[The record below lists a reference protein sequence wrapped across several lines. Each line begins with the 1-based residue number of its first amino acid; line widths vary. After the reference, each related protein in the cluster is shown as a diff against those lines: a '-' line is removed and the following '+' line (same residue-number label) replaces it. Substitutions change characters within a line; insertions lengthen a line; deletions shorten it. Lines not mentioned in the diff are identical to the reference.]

1 MSFRTTLL
9 GLAAIGALLMIQ
21 PVMVSG
27 SSGCQQ
33 SCSSMESTPAMPVA
47 SRQIMTAKAGTA
59 SACQQSCSSTK
70 SMTASSG
77 QVMTAKA
84 ASSCQQS
91 CSGTESMTA
100 SSRQVMKAKAG
111 SASNCQQSCSGTTSM
126 TASSGQVMKAK
137 AGSASDCQQTCS
149 GTATT
154 PAMPMASR
162 QVMTASR
169 MVQSPN
175 IVEIAVSNDDFST
188 LVAAVKAAGLV
199 EALSADGPVT
209 VFAPTN
215 EAFGRIDKDTIAF
228 LLTDQGR
235 PQLERILLHHVVAG
249 RLDASDLVGKTEVET
264 LAGTMLSLEVAR
276 DRLFV
281 DKALVQSADIGA
293 SNGVIH
299 VIDRVMLPPTQVSP
313 LEMVINNAIERGVP
327 MFNNNNSEGC
337 AAVYATAL
345 DAIASVN
352 GFGLNSEARAG
363 LAKQLQSIADMR
375 DSSERA
381 WAYRR
386 IMDSMLS
393 GRMQM

>member
-1 MSFRTTLL
+1 MSFRSTLL
-9 GLAAIGALLMIQ
+9 GLATTGVLLMIQ
-21 PVMVSG
+21 PAIAG
-27 SSGCQQ
+27 TSGCQQ
-33 SCSSMESTPAMPVA
+33 SCSGMESMPASA
-47 SRQIMTAKAGTA
+47 RQVMTAKSAAA
-59 SACQQSCSSTK
+59 SNCQQSCSGME
-70 SMTASSG
+70 SMPASG
-77 QVMTAKA
+77 RQVMTAKSA
-84 ASSCQQS
+84 ADSNCQQS
-91 CSGTESMTA
+91 CSGTESMAA
-100 SSRQVMKAKAG
+100 S
-111 SASNCQQSCSGTTSM
+111 
-126 TASSGQVMKAK
+126 
-137 AGSASDCQQTCS
+137 
-149 GTATT
+149 
-154 PAMPMASR
+154 SR

-169 MVQSPN
+169 MAQSPN
-175 IVEIAVSNDDFST
+175 IVEIAVGNDDFST

-235 PQLERILLHHVVAG
+235 PQLERILLHHVVPG
-249 RLDASDLVGKTEVET
+249 RMDASDLVGKTEVET

-299 VIDRVMLPPTQVSP
+299 VIDRVMLPPVQVSP

-345 DAIASVN
+345 DAIASVD
-352 GFGLNSEARAG
+352 GFGLGAQARG
-363 LAKQLQSIADMR
+363 ELAKQLQSIAGMR
-375 DSSERA
+375 DSSEQA

>member
-1 MSFRTTLL
+1 MTVSSR
-9 GLAAIGALLMIQ
+9 Q
-21 PVMVSG
+21 VMKSVAG
-27 SSGCQQ
+27 TASGCQQ
-33 SCSSMESTPAMPVA
+33 SCSDTASTPAMPV
-47 SRQIMTAKAGTA
+47 
-59 SACQQSCSSTK
+59 
-70 SMTASSG
+70 
-77 QVMTAKA
+77 
-84 ASSCQQS
+84 
-91 CSGTESMTA
+91 
-100 SSRQVMKAKAG
+100 
-111 SASNCQQSCSGTTSM
+111 
-126 TASSGQVMKAK
+126 
-137 AGSASDCQQTCS
+137 
-149 GTATT
+149 
-154 PAMPMASR
+154 ASR

-188 LVAAVKAAGLV
+188 LVAAVKSAGLV
-199 EALSADGPVT
+199 EALSGKGPIT

-215 EAFGRIDKDTIAF
+215 EAFGRIDKETISF
-228 LLTDQGR
+228 LLTAQGR
-235 PQLERILLHHVVAG
+235 PQLERIPLNHVVAG

-264 LAGTMLSLEVAR
+264 LAGTTLSLELAR

-299 VIDRVMLPPTQVSP
+299 VIDRVMLPPVQTSP
-313 LEMVINNAIERGVP
+313 MEMVLNNAIERGVP

-345 DAIASVN
+345 DAIASVD
-352 GFGLNSEARAG
+352 GFGLNSEVRAG
-363 LAKQLQSIADMR
+363 LTKQLQSIADMR

-393 GRMQM
+393 GQMQM

>member
-47 SRQIMTAKAGTA
+47 SRQIMTAKAGSA
-59 SACQQSCSSTK
+59 SN
-70 SMTASSG
+70 
-77 QVMTAKA
+77 
-84 ASSCQQS
+84 CQQS

-100 SSRQVMKAKAG
+100 SSRQIMKAKAG
-111 SASNCQQSCSGTTSM
+111 TASDCQQSCSGTKSM

-137 AGSASDCQQTCS
+137 AGSTSDCQQSCS
-149 GTATT
+149 GTATA
-154 PAMPMASR
+154 PSMPMASR
-162 QVMTASR
+162 QIMTASR